1 MRIAIGQVLHETS
14 TFSAGLTVIE
24 DFRRWAW
31 ARGEDVVRLHRGVR
45 DYLGGMLDAGADLG
59 VEVIPTFSAAA
70 YPSGLISAGAAATI
84 RRELTDAVRGAG
96 RVDAVCVALHGAG
109 MAEGIDDLEGIL
121 LGDLRGAVGAAVPI
135 VATLDLHANMTAEM
149 LRHASALIGVNAY
162 PHVDTYERGQEA
174 LRLAVSVV
182 RGRVRPVMV
191 LVRLPMIIPFTTT
204 NHDPG
209 RRVNTACAGWESVP
223 PMLDCT
229 FFHGFPYTDSP
240 HAGASV
246 LAIADGRD
254 APAREAAGD
263 VAARVWE
270 MRHAFL
276 PDVLNADD
284 AVRAGRR
291 LAGRPVVINET
302 SDNPGG
308 GAPGDGTHL
317 LRAMLAAGLSEA
329 CYGIICDPATVEQVH
344 RAGVGA
350 SVDVALGGK
359 TDAVHGAPIETR
371 AYVKCL
377 TDGRFIQQS
386 LDGRG
391 ARVSYGRMARVVLGE
406 IDVLVS
412 TVRAQVLDPEVFL
425 LHGIDVGR
433 CKIVAL
439 KSSQHF
445 RGGFETIAAH
455 IVTADPPG
463 ATTTRLGGLPYARLP
478 RPIWPLDPDE
488 DVERVRSPGPAWLS
502 TASTASED
510 RASRAGHPPAG

>member
-14 TFSAGLTVIE
+14 TFSAGLTAIE
-24 DFRRWAW
+24 DFRRWEW
-31 ARGEDVVRLHRGVR
+31 ARGEDVTRLHRGVS
-45 DYLGGMLDAGADLG
+45 DYLGGMLDAGADLA
-59 VEVIPTFSAAA
+59 VEIIPTLSTAA
-70 YPSGLISAGAAATI
+70 YPSGLISADAAAII
-84 RRELTDAVRGAG
+84 RRELVTAVRDAG
-96 RVDAVCVALHGAG
+96 GVDAVCVALHGAG
-109 MAEGIDDLEGIL
+109 MAEGIDDLEGTL
-121 LGDLRGAVGAAVPI
+121 LADLRSIVGSAVPT
-135 VATLDLHANMTAEM
+135 VATLDLHANMTAAM
-149 LRHASALIGVNAY
+149 LRHATALIGVNCY

-174 LRLAVSVV
+174 LRLAVSIAE
-182 RGRVRPVMV
+182 GCVRPVMA
-191 LVRLPMIIPFTTT
+191 LARLPMIIPFTTT

-209 RRVNTACAGWESVP
+209 RWVNAVCGEWESTPGV
-223 PMLDCT
+223 LDCT

-246 LAIADGRD
+246 LVTADGSD
-254 APAREAAGD
+254 GPARQAADD

-270 MRHAFL
+270 MRRAFL
-276 PDVLNADD
+276 PDVLTADE
-284 AVRAGRR
+284 AVRTGQR
-291 LAGRPVVINET
+291 LDGRPVVINET

-317 LRAMLAAGLSEA
+317 LRSMLAAGLSDA

-350 SVDVALGGK
+350 SVEIALGGK
-359 TDAVHGAPIETR
+359 TDAVHGAPIVAR

-386 LDGRG
+386 PDGRG

-406 IDVLVS
+406 IDVLIS

-433 CKIVAL
+433 YKIVAV

-445 RGGFETIAAH
+445 RGGFEAIAAH

-463 ATTTRLGGLPYARLP
+463 ATTTRLGGLPYTRLP
-478 RPIWPLDPDE
+478 RPMWPLDPDE
-488 DVERVRSPGPAWLS
+488 DVERARSSGHVWFS

-510 RASRAGHPPAG
+510 PASRAGRLPAD